1 MPSVSNAKYGAQSL
15 SQLMQVLQQ
24 VAQRAGQVRDN
35 YAPQQATAT
44 APQTPFQGLMAGVI
58 GEHNR
63 RREEAKSQDD
73 AAIQQ
78 SLALLDAIPDSPEN
92 TPKKL
97 QLLTSILHPK
107 TQKGWKE
114 VWNPQADHT
123 AQAQFLQQFTGMLP
137 SDSGLSAN
145 EQQVRNQQI
154 TTGPGALLTQ
164 GVNQK
169 YAEQNRG
176 KFEFPDED
184 PYYAPQI
191 IQTPDGKLK
200 AIQYPK
206 RGGAPLIHDIGEG
219 QTEKQTVAG
228 IRWQGKGSTTDPDAV
243 ARRATEAEAIKL
255 AEADEHAWKSL
266 SEDQKEIY
274 RFKAG
279 KSLVAK
285 DALTAEA
292 KKTGIEVAKTGA
304 GLRVDAAAKKATEL
318 TPDQRSELSGE
329 VEARVQQHFNL
340 SGALEARQAEVL
352 DQITKNVDPLI
363 KDVVAGKLSAQEAVV
378 KSLQAGKLMTAQQ
391 IDKEAT
397 KLRTIAERTGTAK
410 YNKEIERWKGLYRKV
425 LLQHKVNGVEVA
437 APGTV
442 VPKQA
447 VTSAAKNLGI
457 SEKDAYELMHN
468 GFGWVVQGIDQP

>member
-1 MPSVSNAKYGAQSL
+1 VK
-15 SQLMQVLQQ
+15 LQ
-24 VAQRAGQVRDN
+24 
-35 YAPQQATAT
+35 
-44 APQTPFQGLMAGVI
+44 
-58 GEHNR
+58 E
-63 RREEAKSQDD
+63 D

-145 EQQVRNQQI
+145 EQQVRDQQI
-154 TTGPGALLTQ
+154 TSGPGALLTQ

-340 SGALEARQAEVL
+340 SGALEDRKAEVL
-352 DQITKNVDPLI
+352 NQLTSDPKKVDPLI
-363 KDVVAGKLSAQEAVV
+363 RQVLDGTISATQASVKAAAVGNILPASQIEKKVADLKA
-378 KSLQAGKLMTAQQ
+378 
-391 IDKEAT
+391 
-397 KLRTIAERTGTAK
+397 IAERVGTSK
-410 YNKEIERWKGLYRKV
+410 YNKEIERWKGLYPKV